1 MGQDKAFNTKDIK
14 KIKSINTTINK
25 LLNNVAGSTLGM
37 SLDREHERMELELD
51 ISKAVDNEY
60 EQMSRYNSSKDFTS
74 FVNNI
79 MRKSDGVSS
88 SSSILSCSLSN
99 DIPNVDPATLLSN
112 LLIVVFIDLI
122 FLISFVLNALSCP
135 ISFSPHAILSF
146 YIDVSMI

>member
-60 EQMSRYNSSKDFTS
+60 RLC
-74 FVNNI
+74 NI
-79 MRKSDGVSS
+79 NM
-88 SSSILSCSLSN
+88 L
-99 DIPNVDPATLLSN
+99 
-112 LLIVVFIDLI
+112 
-122 FLISFVLNALSCP
+122 
-135 ISFSPHAILSF
+135 
-146 YIDVSMI
+146 